1 MEAGRKVGR
10 EGQEGGL
17 SLLSLRT
24 RRPSAGAAD
33 MGGLW
38 LAQGP
43 SSPLALLDRWGEP
56 LVVYQQLAAGHAY
69 VSRLDAVVVVVEAC
83 LGLRALRPRPPLGI
97 DTASSSNG
105 NRSSRPS

>member
-43 SSPLALLDRWGEP
+43 SSPLALLDRWGRNP
-56 LVVYQQLAAGHAY
+56 WSSTSSWQSGMPTLAD
-69 VSRLDAVVVVVEAC
+69 SM
-83 LGLRALRPRPPLGI
+83 P
-97 DTASSSNG
+97 SSS
-105 NRSSRPS
+105 SSRPAWVCARFGRGLR